1 MSNFLKVQEQ
11 KVISVAVPII
21 NYRLQIAE
29 RFGAKRP
36 EVLKKA
42 GVHTDKLSEP
52 TGRIVLEEEL
62 VLWKTM
68 VAETGRED
76 LGLICGLNF
85 PIQSTGLIGYVMMNS
100 PTIGVAF
107 EKICIY
113 QKLIGESM
121 GMRVEADED
130 YFTVFI
136 EMWTGW
142 RNELR
147 YTQDVLLGAC
157 LSWAEKNTIS
167 RVRPLRIGVHY
178 EQPANYRDYE
188 EAFMPAPV
196 EFGVPESYLVYA
208 RADMDSGILSHQSE
222 LMTFFEQQVKEQY
235 HNFMG
240 TSTAAER
247 AKKLILKYME
257 GELPGIEMIASEM
270 AMSVRSLQKALKGE
284 GTSYQKLLNGVRK
297 ELAIDYLKKGTFN
310 MSEIAFLLGF
320 SELTVFSRS
329 FKKWTG
335 YSPTE
340 FPF

>member
-1 MSNFLKVQEQ
+1 M
-11 KVISVAVPII
+11 
-21 NYRLQIAE
+21 
-29 RFGAKRP
+29 
-36 EVLKKA
+36 LKKA
-42 GVHTDKLSEP
+42 GVHPDRLNDPS
-52 TGRIVLEEEL
+52 GRIDLEEEMI
-62 VLWKTM
+62 LWKAM
-68 VAETGRED
+68 VTETGRED

-107 EKICIY
+107 QKICTY

-121 GMRVEADED
+121 GMRVEADEN
-130 YFTVFI
+130 YFTVFV
-136 EMWTGW
+136 EMWTDW

-157 LSWAEKNTIS
+157 LSWAEKNTVS
-167 RVRPLRIGVHY
+167 RVRPLRVGVHY
-178 EQPANYRDYE
+178 QQPANYTDYE
-188 EAFMPAPV
+188 EAFAPAPI

-208 RADMDSGILSHQSE
+208 RADMESGILSHQSE
-222 LMTFFEQQVKEQY
+222 LMSFFEQQVKEQY
-235 HNFMG
+235 HDFMG
-240 TSTAAER
+240 TRTAAEK

-257 GELPGIEMIASEM
+257 GELPGIEKIASEM
-270 AMSVRSLQKALKGE
+270 TMSVRSLQKALKGE
-284 GTSYQKLLNGVRK
+284 ETSYQKLLNSVRQ

-335 YSPTE
+335 YSPSE
-340 FPF
+340 YPF